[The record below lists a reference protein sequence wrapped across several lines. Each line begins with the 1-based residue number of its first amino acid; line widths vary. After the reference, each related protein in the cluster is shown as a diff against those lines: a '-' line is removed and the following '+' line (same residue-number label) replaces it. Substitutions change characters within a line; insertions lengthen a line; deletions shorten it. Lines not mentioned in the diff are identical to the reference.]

1 VYNDSDHAG
10 DTDTSKSTSG
20 IIFLLGKCL
29 ISWQSVKQQVMAMS
43 SCEAKYIAASTPST
57 QTLWLACSTTR

>member
-1 VYNDSDHAG
+1 MYNDSDHVG
-10 DTDTSKSTSG
+10 DTDASKSTSG

-43 SCEAKYIAASTPST
+43 SCEAKYIAASTTST